1 MKVLLIN
8 KFHYLRGGAES
19 VYFNTKK
26 VLEEKG
32 HTVICF
38 SMQDE
43 RNEPCQQDKFF
54 VKNVD
59 FENNGKWFSKA
70 LRYLYYPQAKSKLEQ
85 LIIEEE
91 PDIAHL
97 HNISHH
103 LTNSILKPLNKHK
116 IPIVQTLHDYQ
127 WIAPNY
133 SLFSNGQIDEAC
145 FKHKYYN
152 CISHKSIRNSF
163 WPSVLAAVEL
173 YLYWIFKPYRKIQ
186 LFVSPS
192 DFLKKK
198 YIDYGF
204 PPIIKVIPNFL
215 NYNNFKPEY
224 NPGDYF
230 IYVGRLSDE
239 KGLMT
244 LLQAIKRNPELKLK
258 IVGGGPKESDLKRY
272 IELNRIE
279 NVEMLGPKY
288 GFELFDLIKYS
299 KAMVVPSEWY
309 ENYPMVV
316 IEAMAL
322 GKPVVASDLGGL
334 SEMIDHE
341 VTGWLVPASN
351 VDALKHVLVKVNKLP
366 PEQLIRAGRAAR
378 VKIEHTNSSDKYYE
392 SLMRAYQ
399 GVLPKYK
406 LNLG

>member
-1 MKVLLIN
+1 
-8 KFHYLRGGAES
+8 
-19 VYFNTKK
+19 
-26 VLEEKG
+26 
-32 HTVICF
+32 
-38 SMQDE
+38 
-43 RNEPCQQDKFF
+43 
-54 VKNVD
+54 
-59 FENNGKWFSKA
+59 
-70 LRYLYYPQAKSKLEQ
+70 
-85 LIIEEE
+85 
-91 PDIAHL
+91 
-97 HNISHH
+97 
-103 LTNSILKPLNKHK
+103 
-116 IPIVQTLHDYQ
+116 
-127 WIAPNY
+127 
-133 SLFSNGQIDEAC
+133 
-145 FKHKYYN
+145 
-152 CISHKSIRNSF
+152 
-163 WPSVLAAVEL
+163 
-173 YLYWIFKPYRKIQ
+173 